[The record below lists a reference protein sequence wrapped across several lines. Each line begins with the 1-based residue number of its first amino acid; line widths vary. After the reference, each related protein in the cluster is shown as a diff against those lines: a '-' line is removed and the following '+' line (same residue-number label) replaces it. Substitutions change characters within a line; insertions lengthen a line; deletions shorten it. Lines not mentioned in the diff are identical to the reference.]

1 MATVGER
8 ESARLAWRLG
18 IGRDDTVPDPEPG
31 PEAPTAPV
39 LSLDGV
45 VAGVV
50 TLDFVVDETIGEG
63 DGRQLQ
69 VQADGGDWSTLLVDD
84 TGSISS
90 GENAASAIEED
101 VSAFSAGDY
110 DARLRVREGSDGP
123 WSNWSNVVDFEVE
136 DTAPSYVYRGGDESE
151 VAGHVH
157 TFSVD
162 VGDASFV
169 LIAATP
175 QDPDPDPVS
184 VTYDGHALAK
194 IAGVVD
200 GGSVPCVF
208 YAGTITPGSGS
219 RNAVVT
225 WTSANYEAKAMAV
238 WSLHNLASTT
248 VKASGTF
255 TDTQTVTA
263 DAGDLVFHASKAV
276 GGGSTLWDSCSP
288 TPASSRLIGATFKLA
303 AADWV
308 ASGNVAID
316 LSSAYAGVYV
326 VFA

>member
-1 MATVGER
+1 MSFGRMGARYGRMGASGAVAVER
-8 ESARLAWRLG
+8 
-18 IGRDDTVPDPEPG
+18 
-31 PEAPTAPV
+31 PTAPV

-45 VAGVV
+45 VGGTV
-50 TLDFVVDETIGEG
+50 TFDFVVDETIGEG

-90 GENAASAIEED
+90 GEDAADEIEED

-123 WSNWSNVVDFEVE
+123 WSDWSNVVDFEVE
-136 DTAPSYVYRGGDESE
+136 NTAPSYVYRGGDESD
-151 VAGHVH
+151 VMGHVH

-175 QDPDPDPVS
+175 QVDDPDPIS
-184 VTYDGHALAK
+184 VTYDGHALSK
-194 IAGVVD
+194 IASVIDAGN
-200 GGSVPCVF
+200 VPCFF
-208 YAGTITPGSGS
+208 YAGTITPGTGS

-225 WTSANYEAKAMAV
+225 WTSASYEAKGMAV

-255 TDTQTVTA
+255 TGTQTVTA
-263 DAGDLVFHASKAV
+263 DQGDLVFHASKAFNSD
-276 GGGSTLWDSCSP
+276 STLWDACSP
-288 TPASSRLIGATFKLA
+288 TPASSRLIGTLFKLA

-308 ASGNVAID
+308 ASGNVSIE
-316 LSSAYAGVYV
+316 LSGPYAGVYV
-326 VFA
+326 VYA